1 MLDKLREGDFYIL
14 VPDNETKREVCGF
27 RCLFSSLSACHGLSE
42 CGQEGRDADFLS
54 YARSTS

>member
-27 RCLFSSLSACHGLSE
+27 RRLSPFPARPSSSTLG
-42 CGQEGRDADFLS
+42 GMDMGRKN
-54 YARSTS
+54 ARMRC